1 MNGRTGSFFGTVL
14 GRVTMYRLVT
24 LSLGTLAIYA
34 FVLSLFGQVF
44 YKPLELL
51 ATLATLLVVGY
62 LTNRLFGALFQ
73 VQPHSESSVI
83 TSLLLFFILWPTSE
97 PTALAWIALAA
108 TVASASK
115 YLLAIRGRHVL
126 NPAAIAAL
134 VMSVLASYVTLPGVS
149 PSVWWVANPWLLPGV
164 VILGGLVL
172 IRTKRLTMALVFIV
186 LSWALVTVR
195 LVTGGQE
202 LGPALLA
209 PLTSYPILFLAA
221 FMLTEPLTL
230 PPRRWQQLA
239 EAAIVAVL
247 FSIPFMLGQVASTP
261 ELALIVGNVLAF
273 AVARRRGMRL
283 TLEGTRA
290 LTPTAV
296 EYRFSSKRSIPFAA
310 GQYLELSLPHRGA
323 DVRGSRRVFSIS
335 SPPDDDR
342 TIRVAM
348 RVPERASSFK
358 RALNALPVGASLSAT
373 GVWGDFVLPKDTSKP
388 ILLIAAGIGI
398 TPFASQLSR
407 LHLRADQRDVV
418 LVYVVSD
425 PQELAYAA
433 ELETWGTPVL
443 VVGPTDD
450 VRLPDGW
457 RGLGPGRL
465 DHERLAEAV
474 PDLAEREVFISGPPA
489 MIEALK
495 PALRGIGVG
504 HVRTDAF
511 SGY

>member
-51 ATLATLLVVGY
+51 ATLVTLLLVGY

-97 PTALAWIALAA
+97 PTALAWIVLAA
-108 TVASASK
+108 TAASASK

-273 AVARRRGMRL
+273 VVARRRGMRL
-283 TLEGTRA
+283 TLEGTRS

-358 RALNALPVGASLSAT
+358 RALSALPVGASLSAT
-373 GVWGDFVLPKDTSKP
+373 GVWGDFVLPKDASKP

-407 LHLRADQRDVV
+407 VHLRADERDVV

-425 PQELAYAA
+425 AQELAYAA

-465 DHERLAEAV
+465 DHERLADAV

>member
-172 IRTKRLTMALVFIV
+172 VRTKRLTMALVFIV

-239 EAAIVAVL
+239 EAAIVAAL
-247 FSIPFMLGQVASTP
+247 FSIPFTLGQVASTP

-273 AVARRRGMRL
+273 IVARRRGMRL

-358 RALNALPVGASLSAT
+358 RALNVLPVGASLSAT

-388 ILLIAAGIGI
+388 ILLLAAGIGI
-398 TPFASQLSR
+398 TPFVSQLSR
-407 LHLRADQRDVV
+407 LHLRADQRDLV

-443 VVGPTDD
+443 VLGPTDD

-504 HVRTDAF
+504 HVRSDAF

>member
-115 YLLAIRGRHVL
+115 YVLAIRGRHVL

-239 EAAIVAVL
+239 EAAIVAAL
-247 FSIPFMLGQVASTP
+247 FSIPFTLGQVASTP

-273 AVARRRGMRL
+273 IVARRRGMRL

-296 EYRFSSKRSIPFAA
+296 EYQFSSKRSIPFAA

-388 ILLIAAGIGI
+388 ILLLAAGIGI
-398 TPFASQLSR
+398 TPFVSQLSR

>member
-1 MNGRTGSFFGTVL
+1 MMDRIRYVFDTVL

-34 FVLSLFGQVF
+34 FILSLAGQVF
-44 YKPLELL
+44 YTPLELL
-51 ATLATLLVVGY
+51 ATLVTLLLVGY

-73 VQPHSESSVI
+73 VQPHSESSTI
-83 TSLLLFFILWPTSE
+83 TSLLLFFILWPGIE
-97 PTALAWIALAA
+97 PAELAWIALAA

-126 NPAAIAAL
+126 NPAAVAAL
-134 VMSVLASYVTLPGVS
+134 VMSVLASYLVLPGVS

-172 IRTKRLTMALVFIV
+172 IRTKRLTMALVFVVI
-186 LSWALVTVR
+186 SWALVTVR

-202 LGPALLA
+202 LGAALLA

-247 FSIPFMLGQVASTP
+247 FSIPFMIGQVASTP

-283 TLEGTRA
+283 TLEGTRT

-358 RALNALPVGASLSAT
+358 RALSTLPIGASLSAT
-373 GVWGDFVLPKDTSKP
+373 GVWGDFVLPKDAAKP

-398 TPFASQLSR
+398 TPFTSQLSR
-407 LHLRADQRDVV
+407 LHLRGEERDVV

-425 PQELAYAA
+425 PRELAYAA
-433 ELETWGTPVL
+433 ELETWGTSVL
-443 VVGPTDD
+443 VAGPTDD
-450 VRLPDGW
+450 VRLPAGW
-457 RGLGPGRL
+457 RAIGPGRL
-465 DHERLAEAV
+465 DHERLAAAV

-489 MIEALK
+489 MIDALK

-504 HVRTDAF
+504 RVRTDAF

>member
-1 MNGRTGSFFGTVL
+1 
-14 GRVTMYRLVT
+14 
-24 LSLGTLAIYA
+24 
-34 FVLSLFGQVF
+34 
-44 YKPLELL
+44 
-51 ATLATLLVVGY
+51 
-62 LTNRLFGALFQ
+62 
-73 VQPHSESSVI
+73 
-83 TSLLLFFILWPTSE
+83 
-97 PTALAWIALAA
+97 
-108 TVASASK
+108 
-115 YLLAIRGRHVL
+115 
-126 NPAAIAAL
+126 
-134 VMSVLASYVTLPGVS
+134 
-149 PSVWWVANPWLLPGV
+149 
-164 VILGGLVL
+164 
-172 IRTKRLTMALVFIV
+172 
-186 LSWALVTVR
+186 
-195 LVTGGQE
+195 

-273 AVARRRGMRL
+273 VVARRRGMRL
-283 TLEGTRA
+283 TLEGTRS

-358 RALNALPVGASLSAT
+358 RALSALPVGASLSAT
-373 GVWGDFVLPKDTSKP
+373 GVWGDFVLPKDASKP

-425 PQELAYAA
+425 AQELAYAA